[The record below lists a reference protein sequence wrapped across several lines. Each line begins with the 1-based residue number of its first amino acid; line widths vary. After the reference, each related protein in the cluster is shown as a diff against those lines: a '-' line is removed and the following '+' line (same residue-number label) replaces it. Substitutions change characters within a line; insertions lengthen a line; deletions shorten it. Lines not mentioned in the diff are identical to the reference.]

1 MTKAN
6 DTKADLEAGLPF
18 PDDGEPT
25 VFAATMAPHRS
36 LSPRGFLIVML
47 AIGGVSFLSGFYFL
61 SLGAWPI
68 FGFFGLDVALLYFA
82 FRASFRSAAA
92 REFIRITPSLVQ
104 VRQVSARGEAREARM
119 NPFFTRV
126 KRRDMEEIGT
136 LDLALV
142 SRDRQVA
149 VGIHLGPWQKAD
161 LADELGAAL
170 GEVKRGVTRTVF

>member
-6 DTKADLEAGLPF
+6 DLRADPLPF
-18 PDDGEPT
+18 PEDGEPT
-25 VFAATMAPHRS
+25 VYAAAMAPHRS
-36 LSPRGFLIVML
+36 LSARGFLIVMV
-47 AIGGVSFLSGFYFL
+47 AIATVSFVSGFYFL

-82 FRASFRSAAA
+82 FRANFKAAAA

-119 NPFFTRV
+119 NPFFTRI

-142 SRDRQVA
+142 SRDRHVA
-149 VGIHLGPWQKAD
+149 VGIHLGPWQKAE

-170 GEVKRGVTRTVF
+170 GTVKKGVTRTHF

>member
-6 DTKADLEAGLPF
+6 DMGAGPLPF
-18 PDDGEPT
+18 PEDGEPT
-25 VFAATMAPHRS
+25 VYATAMAPHRS
-36 LSPRGFLIVML
+36 LSARGFLIVMA
-47 AIGGVSFLSGFYFL
+47 AIAAVSFLSGFYFL

-82 FRASFRSAAA
+82 FRANFKAAAA

-119 NPFFTRV
+119 NPFFTRI

-149 VGIHLGPWQKAD
+149 VGIHLGPWQKAE

-170 GEVKRGVTRTVF
+170 GTVKKGVTRTHF